1 MECYCAFLNGCE
13 DLDTNLAAILDSYG
27 PQDEVIAVTDLLG
40 GSVCSALLRQLSR
53 PNLHILAGLNLPLML
68 ALLDA
73 EDAPLD
79 EMLGTALQFG
89 KQAVCY
95 CNEAMKQT
103 VEEDAF

>member
-1 MECYCAFLNGCE
+1 
-13 DLDTNLAAILDSYG
+13 
-27 PQDEVIAVTDLLG
+27 
-40 GSVCSALLRQLSR
+40 
-53 PNLHILAGLNLPLML
+53 ML

>member
-1 MECYCAFLNGCE
+1 MRFCASFLAQTCIYCRPE
-13 DLDTNLAAILDSYG
+13 
-27 PQDEVIAVTDLLG
+27 PAV
-40 GSVCSALLRQLSR
+40 V
-53 PNLHILAGLNLPLML
+53 L

>member
-1 MECYCAFLNGCE
+1 MQCASG
-13 DLDTNLAAILDSYG
+13 
-27 PQDEVIAVTDLLG
+27 
-40 GSVCSALLRQLSR
+40 